1 MKKSIW
7 IFAVLAITFLGDR
20 AIGYVMQ
27 KQAADSQ
34 FRYAR
39 LYDNRAEAD
48 ILLVGNS
55 RGLIF
60 YQPYIEEVTKS
71 KTFNISYNGM
81 PIDLANV
88 LVQDYFDLYPTP
100 KKMVVDIT
108 MCDRLND
115 QLMSG
120 FKMYAPYSDKLSKLL
135 KDKSD
140 TAYNG
145 AQFSHLFRYNSEIYQ
160 RNLFYQNK
168 TDEDWLLDRVISDNM
183 VSGSETLEDYTIDF
197 RPTTKV
203 KEKKTSLEYVTN
215 QLVEMVKNPQAKGA
229 KVNSEETDPE
239 YVINQLVE
247 MVKYAQAKGTEV
259 ELVINPYFPAFANKI
274 VNIQDLKK
282 TVEAKTGLPVTDY
295 SLAIKETA
303 GFGDYQ
309 HLNKTGARAF
319 IDKMLADNV
328 LK

>member
-27 KQAADSQ
+27 QQAANSQ

-39 LYDNRAEAD
+39 LYDNRAEAN

-71 KTFNISYNGM
+71 ETFNLSYNGM
-81 PIDLANV
+81 PIDLMNV
-88 LVQDYFDLYPTP
+88 LVQDYFDLYPAP

-120 FKMYAPYSDKLSKLL
+120 FKMYAPYSKRLSKLL
-135 KDKSD
+135 KEKSE

-145 AQFSHLFRYNSEIYQ
+145 GQFSHLFRYNSEIYQ

-168 TDEDWLLDRVISDNM
+168 SDEDWLLDRVISDNM
-183 VSGSETLEDYTIDF
+183 VESSADLEDYTIDF
-197 RPTTKV
+197 QPTMEVKV
-203 KEKKTSLEYVTN
+203 AKTSLEYLTN
-215 QLVEMVKNPQAKGA
+215 QIVGTSKDNTEAK
-229 KVNSEETDPE
+229 PE

-247 MVKYAQAKGTEV
+247 MVKYAQSKGTDV

-282 TVEAKTGLPVTDY
+282 AVEAKTGLPVNDY
-295 SLAIKETA
+295 SLAIRETA

-319 IDKMLADNV
+319 IDKMLADKV

>member
-1 MKKSIW
+1 MKNALW
-7 IFAVLAITFLGDR
+7 IFAVLAVTFLGDR

-27 KQAADSQ
+27 SQAANSQ

-39 LYDNRAEAD
+39 LYDNRAAAD

-71 KTFNISYNGM
+71 ETFNLSYNGM
-81 PIDLANV
+81 PIDLMNV
-88 LVQDYFDLYPTP
+88 LVQDYFDLYPAP
-100 KKMVVDIT
+100 KKMVVDVT

-120 FKMYAPYSDKLSKLL
+120 FKMYAPYSERLSNLL
-135 KDKSD
+135 AEKSK
-140 TAYNG
+140 TAYDG
-145 AQFSHLFRYNSEIYQ
+145 AQFSHLFRYNSEVYQ
-160 RNLFYQNK
+160 RNLLYQNK

-183 VSGSETLEDYTIDF
+183 VEGSANLEDYTIDF
-197 RPTTKV
+197 EPTKTV
-203 KEKKTSLEYVTN
+203 KKNKTSFEYLSN
-215 QLVEMVKNPQAKGA
+215 QLVGTAEDDK
-229 KVNSEETDPE
+229 ETNPE

-247 MVKYAQAKGTEV
+247 MVKYAQSKGTEV

-274 VNIQDLKK
+274 INIQDLKK
-282 TVEAKTGLPVTDY
+282 TVEARTGLPVKDY
-295 SLAIKETA
+295 SMAIKETA

>member
-1 MKKSIW
+1 MKNSLW

-27 KQAADSQ
+27 QQAADSQ

-60 YQPYIEEVTKS
+60 YQPYIEEVTQS
-71 KTFNISYNGM
+71 ETFNVSYNGM

-88 LVQDYFDLYPTP
+88 LVQDYFDLYPAP
-100 KKMVVDIT
+100 KKMVVDVT

-115 QLMSG
+115 QLMSD
-120 FKMYAPYSDKLSKLL
+120 FKMYAPYSEKLSKLL

-145 AQFSHLFRYNSEIYQ
+145 SQFSHLFRYNSELYQ
-160 RNLFYQNK
+160 RNLFFQNK
-168 TDEDWLLDRVISDNM
+168 TDEDWLLDRVISDGM
-183 VSGSETLEDYTIDF
+183 VEGSADLKDYTIDF
-197 RPTTKV
+197 QPTQKTKQV
-203 KEKKTSLEYVTN
+203 KTSFEYVTN
-215 QLVEMVKNPQAKGA
+215 QLVDMVTDSPTKGTD
-229 KVNSEETDPE
+229 VETNPE

-274 VNIQDLKK
+274 VNIQDLKR
-282 TVEAKTGLPVTDY
+282 TVEAKTGLPVNDY
-295 SLAIKETA
+295 SLAVKETA

-309 HLNKTGARAF
+309 HLNKAGARTF

>member
-1 MKKSIW
+1 MKNALW

-27 KQAADSQ
+27 KQADDSQ

-60 YQPYIEEVTKS
+60 YQPYIEKVTKS
-71 KTFNISYNGM
+71 KTFNLSYNGM

-88 LVQDYFDLYPTP
+88 LVQDYFDLYPAP
-100 KKMVVDIT
+100 EKMVIDIT

-120 FKMYAPYSDKLSKLL
+120 FKMYSPYSDKLSKLL
-135 KDKSD
+135 RDKSD

-183 VSGSETLEDYTIDF
+183 VSGAETLEDYTIDF
-197 RPTTKV
+197 RPTQKIND
-203 KEKKTSLEYVTN
+203 K
-215 QLVEMVKNPQAKGA
+215 
-229 KVNSEETDPE
+229 ETDPE

-274 VNIQDLKK
+274 VNITDLKK
-282 TVEAKTGLPVTDY
+282 TVEAKTGLLVIDY
-295 SLAIKETA
+295 SLAIRETA

>member
-1 MKKSIW
+1 MKNALW
-7 IFAVLAITFLGDR
+7 IFAVLAITFLSDR
-20 AIGYVMQ
+20 AIGYILQ

-60 YQPYIEEVTKS
+60 YQPYIEEVTKLE
-71 KTFNISYNGM
+71 TFNMSYNGM
-81 PIDLANV
+81 PIDLANA
-88 LVQDYFDLYPTP
+88 LVQDYFDLYPAP

-120 FKMYAPYSDKLSKLL
+120 FKMYAPYSNKLSKLL

-145 AQFSHLFRYNSEIYQ
+145 AQFSHLFRYNSEIFQ

-197 RPTTKV
+197 RPTQKV
-203 KEKKTSLEYVTN
+203 DDK
-215 QLVEMVKNPQAKGA
+215 
-229 KVNSEETDPE
+229 ETDPE

-247 MVKYAQAKGTEV
+247 MVQYAQAKGTKV

-274 VNIQDLKK
+274 VNIQELKK
-282 TVEAKTGLPVTDY
+282 TVEKRTGLPVNDY
-295 SLAIKETA
+295 SLAIRETA

-319 IDKMLADNV
+319 IDKMLAEKV
-328 LK
+328 LN

>member
-7 IFAVLAITFLGDR
+7 IFAVLALTFLGDR
-20 AIGYVMQ
+20 AIGYLMQ
-27 KQAADSQ
+27 QQAADSQ

-60 YQPYIEEVTKS
+60 YQPYIEELTKS
-71 KTFNISYNGM
+71 ETFNLSYNGL
-81 PIDLANV
+81 PIDLANA
-88 LVQDYFDLYPTP
+88 LVQDYFDLYPAP

-115 QLMSG
+115 QLIND
-120 FKMYAPYSDKLSKLL
+120 FKMYTPYSEKLSKLL
-135 KDKSD
+135 KEKSK
-140 TAYNG
+140 TTYNG

-183 VSGSETLEDYTIDF
+183 VSNSASLEDYTIDF
-197 RPTTKV
+197 QPTTEV
-203 KEKKTSLEYVTN
+203 KTVKTSLEYVTN
-215 QLVEMVKNPQAKGA
+215 QLVEKIDDTQAKGTDA
-229 KVNSEETDPE
+229 ETNPE
-239 YVINQLVE
+239 YVIDQLVE
-247 MVKYAQAKGTEV
+247 MVRYAQAKGTDV

-282 TVEAKTGLPVTDY
+282 TVEAKTGLPVNDY

-319 IDKMLADNV
+319 IDKMLTDNV

>member
-1 MKKSIW
+1 MKNSIW
-7 IFAVLAITFLGDR
+7 IFAVLAVTFLGDR

-27 KQAADSQ
+27 QQAANSQ

-71 KTFNISYNGM
+71 KTFNISYNGL

-88 LVQDYFDLYPTP
+88 LVQDYFDLYPAP
-100 KKMVVDIT
+100 KKMVVDVT
-108 MCDRLND
+108 MCDRLNE

-120 FKMYAPYSDKLSKLL
+120 FKMYAPYSEKLSNLL
-135 KDKSD
+135 AKKTK
-140 TAYNG
+140 TAYDG
-145 AQFSHLFRYNSEIYQ
+145 GQFSHLFRYNSEIYQ

-168 TDEDWLLDRVISDNM
+168 TDEDWLLDRVISENM
-183 VSGSETLEDYTIDF
+183 VENSANLEDYTIDF
-197 RPTTKV
+197 RPITKADSVTTSINYLTNKLLG
-203 KEKKTSLEYVTN
+203 KLETYKDT
-215 QLVEMVKNPQAKGA
+215 E
-229 KVNSEETDPE
+229 PE

-247 MVKYAQAKGTEV
+247 MVKYAQSKGTEV

-282 TVEAKTGLPVTDY
+282 TVEARTGLPVKDY
-295 SLAIKETA
+295 SLAIKEKA

>member
-1 MKKSIW
+1 MKNSLW
-7 IFAVLAITFLGDR
+7 IFAILAVTFLGDR
-20 AIGYVMQ
+20 GIAYLMQ
-27 KQAADSQ
+27 SQAANSQ

-60 YQPYIEEVTKS
+60 YQPYIEEVTQS

-100 KKMVVDIT
+100 KKMVVDVT

-115 QLMSG
+115 QLMSD
-120 FKMYAPYSDKLSKLL
+120 FKMYTPYSEKLSKLL

-145 AQFSHLFRYNSEIYQ
+145 SQFSHLFRYNSEIYQ

-183 VSGSETLEDYTIDF
+183 VENSKSLEDYTIDF
-197 RPTTKV
+197 RPTKEVKKV
-203 KEKKTSLEYVTN
+203 KTSLEYLTN
-215 QLVEMVKNPQAKGA
+215 KLVGNTEE
-229 KVNSEETDPE
+229 SETNPE
-239 YVINQLVE
+239 YVIDQLVV

-282 TVEAKTGLPVTDY
+282 TVEARTGLPVNDY
-295 SLAIKETA
+295 SLAISETA